1 MEGELDMEKVL
12 KIEGMMCGHCV
23 MHVQKALAAVPGVEE
38 VAVSLDD
45 KSARV
50 KLNQNVSDDTF
61 KTVVQNAGYE
71 LTGIE

>member
-1 MEGELDMEKVL
+1 MEKRL

-23 MHVQKALAAVPGVEE
+23 MHVQKALAAVPGADE
-38 VAVSLDD
+38 VSVSLED

-50 KLNQNVSDDTF
+50 KLNQNVADDTF
-61 KTVVQNAGYE
+61 RTAVQDAGYE

>member
-1 MEGELDMEKVL
+1 M

-50 KLNQNVSDDTF
+50 KLNQNVSDDVF
-61 KTVVQNAGYE
+61 KTVVQDAGYE
-71 LTGIE
+71 LKGIE

>member
-1 MEGELDMEKVL
+1 MSSRKWGDFRDIIRPYIVKAGES
-12 KIEGMMCGHCV
+12 
-23 MHVQKALAAVPGVEE
+23 VP

-61 KTVVQNAGYE
+61 KKAVHDAGYE
-71 LTGIE
+71 LKGIE